1 MIYSVEW
8 LELAFS
14 IIPHLRLLLR
24 LTVEGGLIGPIF
36 AFRGRLV
43 VFCRRSVSGVHPG
56 TGVKRLRGAG
66 KEKERKKKSKD
77 PLKS

>member
-8 LELAFS
+8 FESAFG

-36 AFRGRLV
+36 AFRGSLI
-43 VFCRRSVSGVHPG
+43 VFYRRPVPGVHPG
-56 TGVKRLRGAG
+56 TGVRRLREVA
-66 KEKERKKKSKD
+66 
-77 PLKS
+77 